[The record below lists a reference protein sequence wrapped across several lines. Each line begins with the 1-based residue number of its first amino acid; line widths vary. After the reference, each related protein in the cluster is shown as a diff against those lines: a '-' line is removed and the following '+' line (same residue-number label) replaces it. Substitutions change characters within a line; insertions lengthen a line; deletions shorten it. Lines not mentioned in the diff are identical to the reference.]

1 MKWKSALPSFLLRIA
16 CPSNYIW
23 PRHISLNVVPN
34 SDPYNIFKWAQKIH
48 FSFILEQT
56 TVSSVATLPVTG
68 QQNAVFLRKF
78 QESVGWHTLKPKQLT
93 LNTFS
98 PPADPWLDLLGFID
112 LLKVKKGPELWS
124 HEECGSAKEEMRYW
138 KTGRVFHQ
146 KKKNVLQSF
155 ILIIHYSRQVMP
167 PSEPDQ
173 LQSRQYGKVD
183 HFLGVTPQPQS
194 RQDWDIYHVLEPK
207 GNERTPGLNIVL
219 WKT

>member
-1 MKWKSALPSFLLRIA
+1 MKWKSALPSFQLRIA
-16 CPSNYIW
+16 CLSNYIW

-78 QESVGWHTLKPKQLT
+78 QESVGWHTLKPKRLT
-93 LNTFS
+93 LNTSS

-124 HEECGSAKEEMRYW
+124 QEECGSAKEEMRYW

-146 KKKNVLQSF
+146 KKKKTKNMSFKALFLLYITPDKSCLLQNLTNSS
-155 ILIIHYSRQVMP
+155 LDSM
-167 PSEPDQ
+167 
-173 LQSRQYGKVD
+173 GKLTT
-183 HFLGVTPQPQS
+183 F
-194 RQDWDIYHVLEPK
+194 
-207 GNERTPGLNIVL
+207 
-219 WKT
+219 